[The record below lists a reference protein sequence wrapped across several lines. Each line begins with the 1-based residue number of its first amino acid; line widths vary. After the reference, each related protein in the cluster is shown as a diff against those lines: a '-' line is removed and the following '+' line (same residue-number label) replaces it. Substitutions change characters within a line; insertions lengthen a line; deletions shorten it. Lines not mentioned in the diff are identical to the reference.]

1 MSLSRPTASRCRKI
15 LGRQINTIDSR
26 ASKRLVTALLGC
38 GSRTAVGGAVD
49 IHHMPGGLRRAAT
62 ERDTQF
68 PGSFPRGW

>member
-1 MSLSRPTASRCRKI
+1 MSLSRPTAPRCRKI
-15 LGRQINTIDSR
+15 LGRQIDTIGSI

-38 GSRTAVGGAVD
+38 GSRIAVGGAVN
-49 IHHMPGGLRRAAT
+49 IHHMPRGLRRAAT